1 MCDRMQTLV
10 IYIHGKGGE
19 AKEAQHY
26 QAILSDSVVAGFDYK
41 SQTPYEAK
49 AEFSNLYDVYSK
61 GYKRVILVANSI
73 GAYLAMNALA
83 EKKIYKALFISPIVD
98 MERLIKDMMNR
109 SNITEAELEKKREII
124 TKFGEKIS
132 WEYLSYVRNNPI
144 LWNIPT
150 CILYGGKDNLT
161 SKETMTG
168 FADRIGAAL
177 TIMEDGEH
185 RLHRDEEKKFLD
197 KWVKTSIS

>member
-10 IYIHGKGGE
+10 IYIHGKGGNVKE
-19 AKEAQHY
+19 AKHY
-26 QAILSDSVVAGFDYK
+26 QSILSDSVVTGFDYK

-98 MERLIKDMMNR
+98 MERLIKDMMKR
-109 SNITEAELEKKREII
+109 SDITEAELEKKREII
-124 TKFGEKIS
+124 TKFGKKIL

-185 RLHRDEEKKFLD
+185 RFHRDEEKKFLD
-197 KWVKTSIS
+197 KWIKTSIS